1 MTQNDVLSAR
11 ALTDAPPRLDGAAA
25 DLVTAL
31 RKRVEG
37 EVRFDAGSRALY
49 ATDLS
54 IYRQP
59 PIGVVI
65 PKTIDDVVATVEEC
79 RNRGVPILGRGCGTS
94 LAGQTCNVAVV
105 IDFSKYLNRLVSLDP
120 RAKIARVEP
129 GIIRDD
135 LDGAAQQHHLTFAPD
150 PATHQYCTVGGMIG
164 NNSCGVHSVM
174 AGKTVDNIEELD
186 ILTYDGYRMRVG
198 RTSDDELERIIA
210 AGGPRGIIYRKLRD
224 LRDRYAALVRERYPR
239 IPRRVSGY
247 NLDEL
252 LPENGFHVA
261 RALVGSES
269 TCVIVLGATARLM
282 HSPPHRALLLIG
294 YPDLF
299 SAGDHAAPVREYGP
313 IGLEAFQRH
322 VIENMQRKGKETPGA
337 KLLPEGDTWLIAEFG
352 GETREEAVDRARE
365 AQRKIEANQKGHGG
379 MKVIDDPAEQHE
391 IWHIREAGVGS
402 SRVPGEEEAW
412 PSWEDAAVAPA
423 VLGNY
428 LRDFDRLLRKF
439 KYHWTIFGHFG
450 DGCVHCRITFQL
462 KTLEGVRAY
471 RKFMEEA
478 ADLVVRYGGSLSGE
492 HGDGQAR
499 AELLPKMFGPEL
511 IDAFREFKSIWDP
524 QWKMNPGKVIDPY
537 RLDQN
542 LRAGPDYH
550 PRPVHTYFQFP
561 EDHGSFAAATE
572 RCFGVGK
579 CRGLDGDTM
588 CPSFKATREEMHTT
602 RGRAHLLFEM
612 MRGDVI
618 ADGWRDPHVK
628 ESLDLCLACKGCKS
642 DCPVSVDMATYKAEF
657 LAHYYEGRLRPRQ
670 AYAMGLV
677 ADWARLA
684 SHAPSLANFLTH
696 APLLGRAAKFA
707 TGISQKREVPRFARQ
722 TFRSWFEQRQPKG
735 VGTRVLLWPDTFN
748 NYFLPQTARA
758 GVEALEAAGC
768 QVAIPPGA
776 LCCGRP
782 LYDYGM
788 LPRAKRRLEETLEM
802 LGPEIDAGTPVI
814 FLEPSCAAVFRD
826 EMLGLLPR
834 NERAQRLSRQAFLFE
849 EYLRKIDY
857 NPPRFERAAI
867 LHGHCHQKALMG
879 LNATEEVLAAMGVEA
894 EALDSGCC
902 GMAGSFGFE
911 SGHYDV
917 SMKVG
922 EHALLPKV
930 RSAPPDRMI
939 IANGFSCREQIA
951 HGAGRKA
958 AHIAEVVAAAV
969 RGGAM
974 EASEPKEAVA
984 WTPLAAGAAAAVAA
998 FAVAALVRRKTV

>member
-1 MTQNDVLSAR
+1 MAVHDLVPAEALRSAPSW
-11 ALTDAPPRLDGAAA
+11 AGAAA
-25 DLVTAL
+25 GLSAVL

-37 EVRFDAGSRALY
+37 EVRFDAGSCALY

-65 PKTIDDVVATVEEC
+65 PKSIDDVVATVEEC

-94 LAGQTCNVAVV
+94 LAGQACNVAVV
-105 IDFSKYLNRLVSLDP
+105 IDFSKYLNRLVSLD
-120 RAKIARVEP
+120 AQGKTAHVEP

-135 LDGAAQQHHLTFAPD
+135 LDRAAEQRGLTFAPD

-164 NNSCGVHSVM
+164 NNACGVHSVM
-174 AGKTVDNIEELD
+174 AGKTADNVEELD
-186 ILTYDGYRMRVG
+186 ILTYDGCRMRVG
-198 RTSDDELERIIA
+198 RTSDEELDRIIA
-210 AGGPRGIIYRKLRD
+210 GGGPRGIIYRKLRD
-224 LRDRYAALVRERYPR
+224 LRDRYAVLIRERYPR

-261 RALVGSES
+261 RALVGSEG
-269 TCVIVLGATARLM
+269 TCAIVLGATVRLM
-282 HSPPHRALLLIG
+282 HSPPYRALLVIG

-299 SAGDHAAPVREYGP
+299 GAGDHAAPIREYGP
-313 IGLEAFQRH
+313 IGLEAFEKH
-322 VIENMQRKGKETPGA
+322 VIDNMQRKGKEMPGA
-337 KLLPEGDTWLIAEFG
+337 KLLPAGETWLIAEFG
-352 GETREEAVDRARE
+352 GETREEALGRARE
-365 AQRKIEANQKGHGG
+365 AQRKIDATQKGQLG
-379 MKVIDDPAEQHE
+379 MKVIEETSEQHE
-391 IWHIREAGVGS
+391 IWQIRESGVGA

-412 PSWEDAAVAPA
+412 PSWEDAAVAPE
-423 VLGNY
+423 VLGMY
-428 LRDFDRLLRKF
+428 LREFDKLLRKF
-439 KYHWTIFGHFG
+439 QYRWTIFGHFG
-450 DGCVHCRITFQL
+450 DGCVHCRITFDL
-462 KTLEGVRAY
+462 KTPEGVRAY
-471 RKFMEEA
+471 RQFMEQA

-499 AELLPKMFGPEL
+499 AELLPKMYGPEL
-511 IDAFREFKSIWDP
+511 VEAFREFKSIWDP
-524 QWKMNPGKVIDPY
+524 QWKMNPGKVVDPY

-542 LRAGPDYH
+542 LRTGLDYH

-561 EDHGSFAAATE
+561 DDRGSFAAATE

-579 CRGLDGDTM
+579 CRGLDGETM

-612 MRGDVI
+612 MRGDVL

-670 AYAMGLV
+670 AYTMGLV
-677 ADWARLA
+677 ATWARAA
-684 SHAPSLANFLTH
+684 SRAPALVNLVTH
-696 APLLGRAAKFA
+696 APVLGSLAKFA
-707 TGISQKREVPRFARQ
+707 AGVSQQRELPRFARQ
-722 TFRSWFEQRQPKG
+722 TFRSWFEERAQRNG
-735 VGTRVLLWPDTFN
+735 SGERVLLWPDTFN
-748 NYFLPQTARA
+748 NYFLPETARA
-758 GVEALEAAGC
+758 AVEVLESAGRN
-768 QVAIPPGA
+768 VAIPGRV

-788 LPRAKRRLEETLEM
+788 LRRARRWLVEAIEA
-802 LGPEIDAGTPVI
+802 LGPEIDAGTPVV

-826 EMLGLLPR
+826 EMLALMPG
-834 NERAQRLSRQAFLFE
+834 NERAQRLARQTFLFD
-849 EYLRKIDY
+849 EYLGKIDY
-857 NPPRFERAAI
+857 QPPKLERRAV

-879 LNATEEVLAAMGVEA
+879 LKPTEEILSAMGLET

-902 GMAGSFGFE
+902 GMAGSFGYE

-922 EHALLPKV
+922 QHALLPKV
-930 RSAPPDRMI
+930 RVTPPDALI
-939 IANGFSCREQIA
+939 VASGFSCREQIVQ
-951 HGAGRKA
+951 GTGRRA
-958 AHIAEVVAAAV
+958 VHLAEVVRMAMQPAAEAAAD
-969 RGGAM
+969 RRPAFR
-974 EASEPKEAVA
+974 
-984 WTPLAAGAAAAVAA
+984 WQPLAAATAAAAIA
-998 FAVAALVRRKTV
+998 FAAAAMIRRRG